1 MFHVHQ
7 HVSRAR
13 LWCKRKLAHRPAEST
28 QARTKPVVHIVAVAV
43 VLLFWVWGFPFRG
56 GNGLFFV
63 GGVLLKIENTPFL
76 VLPPKASDGFLKT
89 GDLATIDAG
98 GYCTITGRQKDTI
111 IRGGENIAPSEVEAV
126 LRRHRSVFDVSLVG
140 VRQLRHNCCPLHA
153 SRSSAPPRTP
163 HVACATCAHS
173 HWCPDADHAWP
184 AIRCHA
190 RFTVLDLG
198 LVHVMLD
205 SRS

>member
-1 MFHVHQ
+1 M
-7 HVSRAR
+7 
-13 LWCKRKLAHRPAEST
+13 
-28 QARTKPVVHIVAVAV
+28 
-43 VLLFWVWGFPFRG
+43 
-56 GNGLFFV
+56 
-63 GGVLLKIENTPFL
+63 KIENTPFL

-205 SRS
+205 SRFLTWALFMSSGQRCCTRRGAVRMHHPPRGGRACRGHCRVSA